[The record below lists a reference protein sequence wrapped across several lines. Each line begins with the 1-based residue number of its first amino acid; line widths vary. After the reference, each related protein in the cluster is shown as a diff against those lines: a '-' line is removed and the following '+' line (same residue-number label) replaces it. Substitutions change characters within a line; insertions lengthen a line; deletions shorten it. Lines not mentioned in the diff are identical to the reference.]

1 MSGGPL
7 VLLEALSAIEARPR
21 HAGRMR
27 FIITSRGSENRPLDP
42 GRAGALN
49 CFSWAPVA
57 QMDRAVA
64 SGATGRR
71 FESCQA
77 YQLSDF
83 RVTTHAQPAATL
95 ANPGSC
101 AITHG
106 EPDLQNQN
114 LDEARK
120 APCAWVAPDLR
131 ERCAVREVVRHG
143 NSAEQVVAEPK
154 SAEADLVVV
163 GGQPRE
169 SLGAMLFES
178 TTEALIRH
186 APCPVLSIVQR
197 EANRG
202 WMARQDGRPL
212 S

>member
-7 VLLEALSAIEARPR
+7 VSFEASSEVEARWR

-27 FIITSRGSENRPLDP
+27 FIITSSGSENRPLDP
-42 GRAGALN
+42 GRAGALH
-49 CFSWAPVA
+49 CFSRAPVA

-106 EPDLQNQN
+106 ELAGPNLQNRPDGN
-114 LDEARK
+114 EGAVRAEHD
-120 APCAWVAPDLR
+120 APGHTTDLR
-131 ERCAVREVVRHG
+131 ASASILCYFCRAFAFIPTERR
-143 NSAEQVVAEPK
+143 K
-154 SAEADLVVV
+154 D
-163 GGQPRE
+163 
-169 SLGAMLFES
+169 
-178 TTEALIRH
+178 
-186 APCPVLSIVQR
+186 
-197 EANRG
+197 
-202 WMARQDGRPL
+202 AR
-212 S
+212 